1 MAFRN
6 QHFRKTVN
14 LSNQVLKRVFLIAFI
29 CFMLLHVLKCKVIR
43 FGKEEPTKTCSERS
57 IIHRITIEKY
67 YEKRKHWVTSNLGSV
82 LFKNQPIKYTQ
93 QKKTF
98 TVLTWNHPWWP
109 KDYIKNPLNTCS
121 VKNCVFTYDN
131 NLINTSRVDA
141 VVVTTYRGE
150 IPLVRRRNK
159 SQRWVFFNTDSPI
172 DAFINVESKVKA
184 RAIRD
189 MADVFNWSMT
199 YRSDSDVP
207 IPYGRTVPLTDAMMQ
222 NISTRPITEAI
233 PYWEHKQKDVLAVAM
248 ISNCNNSE
256 RLAYINELQKY
267 IKVNL
272 FGKCAKTFQMRNSCP
287 RSKNGEVGDC
297 PKLKNYLF
305 YLAFEN
311 SKCRQYITEKVF
323 HNAFSKGAIP
333 VVMGAPVVD
342 YEKLLPPNS
351 FLHVNSFNSPRELAM
366 EIIHLSTNDDYIKTY
381 HKWRQNFE
389 ITNEHGSFGRVAQ
402 DLCRLC
408 EALNYNDKATK
419 VYDLDTLRLY
429 LDPKLLCSVKRKN
442 KW

>member
-1 MAFRN
+1 MLV
-6 QHFRKTVN
+6 QK
-14 LSNQVLKRVFLIAFI
+14 LSWLSGVHCPVEQFPHSSAKFLQLFVPPVALGSWHWDHELTATRGLCAASRRRRVFISSSLSSGTNSPHRMRRWISA
-29 CFMLLHVLKCKVIR
+29 CGLTTSVA
-43 FGKEEPTKTCSERS
+43 PT
-57 IIHRITIEKY
+57 I
-67 YEKRKHWVTSNLGSV
+67 G
-82 LFKNQPIKYTQ
+82 
-93 QKKTF
+93 
-98 TVLTWNHPWWP
+98 
-109 KDYIKNPLNTCS
+109 
-121 VKNCVFTYDN
+121 
-131 NLINTSRVDA
+131 
-141 VVVTTYRGE
+141 
-150 IPLVRRRNK
+150 
-159 SQRWVFFNTDSPI
+159 
-172 DAFINVESKVKA
+172 
-184 RAIRD
+184 
-189 MADVFNWSMT
+189 
-199 YRSDSDVP
+199 
-207 IPYGRTVPLTDAMMQ
+207 DAM
-222 NISTRPITEAI
+222 A
-233 PYWEHKQKDVLAVAM
+233 
-248 ISNCNNSE
+248 
-256 RLAYINELQKY
+256 
-267 IKVNL
+267 
-272 FGKCAKTFQMRNSCP
+272 CP
-287 RSKNGEVGDC
+287 RSKNGDVGDC

-389 ITNEHGSFGRVAQ
+389 ITNEHGSFGRVTQ